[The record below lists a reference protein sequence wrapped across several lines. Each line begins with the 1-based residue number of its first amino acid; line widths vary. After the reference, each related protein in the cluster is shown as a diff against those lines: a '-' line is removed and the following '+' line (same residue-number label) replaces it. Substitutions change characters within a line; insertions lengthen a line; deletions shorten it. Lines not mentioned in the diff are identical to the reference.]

1 MLSGWYAARA
11 PFGLATVV
19 AVSRSAPRD
28 PGAAMAVGPGDEV
41 VGSVSGGCVEGA
53 VFELAR
59 EVVASGEA
67 RLETFGYSDE
77 DAFAVGLTCGGEITV
92 LVRPVTPEI
101 DPAFGAVAR
110 SVAAGEP
117 VTVATVVEGPGVRGA
132 TLAVWPEGV
141 GGGGADRG
149 GAGDVGGAGIFGGRG
164 TPGASGADS
173 IIGTPGVLGAH
184 GSPDVSGA
192 HDASDA
198 LGTPGTPGTPGADSA
213 PGAVGAPGSSD
224 TLSSSDTPSA
234 PGTPRAPAPPGTS
247 DVLGTTSTPD
257 TSNTLGTSSTPGVSR
272 ISDAPDAP
280 GTLGTLGS
288 TGLDVAVTADAR
300 GELALGATGLRHY
313 GPRGERREDSVAVF
327 LHSFAPPPR
336 MLVFGA
342 IDYAAAVARIGD
354 FLGYRV
360 TVCDAR
366 PVFATPK
373 RFPAGVE
380 VVVDWPHRYL
390 HGTDT
395 DERTVICV
403 LTHDPKFDV
412 PLLEEALRRPAA
424 YIGAMGSRRT
434 HDDRMRRL
442 LESGL
447 SEGELGRLRSP
458 VGLDLGARTPEEV
471 AVSVAA
477 EIVALR
483 WGGTGAPLTGAVG
496 AIHRPLR

>member
-1 MLSGWYAARA
+1 MRDILPVLNGWYGAGV

-28 PGAAMAVGPGDEV
+28 PGAAMAVGPDDQV

-67 RLETFGYSDE
+67 RLETFGYDDA
-77 DAFAVGLTCGGEITV
+77 DAFAVGLTCGGELTV
-92 LVRPVTPEI
+92 LLRPVSPAL
-101 DPAFGAVAR
+101 DPAFGAVAE
-110 SVAAGEP
+110 SVAAGRP
-117 VTVATVVEGPGVRGA
+117 VTVATVVDGPAPRGA
-132 TLAVWPEGV
+132 CLAVWP
-141 GGGGADRG
+141 DR
-149 GAGDVGGAGIFGGRG
+149 VRG
-164 TPGASGADS
+164 T
-173 IIGTPGVLGAH
+173 
-184 GSPDVSGA
+184 
-192 HDASDA
+192 
-198 LGTPGTPGTPGADSA
+198 LGTPG
-213 PGAVGAPGSSD
+213 
-224 TLSSSDTPSA
+224 L
-234 PGTPRAPAPPGTS
+234 
-247 DVLGTTSTPD
+247 
-257 TSNTLGTSSTPGVSR
+257 
-272 ISDAPDAP
+272 DA
-280 GTLGTLGS
+280 
-288 TGLDVAVTADAR
+288 AVTADAR
-300 GELALGATGLRHY
+300 GGLALGATGVRHY
-313 GPRGERREDSVAVF
+313 GPSGERREDAVRVF

-366 PVFATPK
+366 PAFATPQ

-390 HGTDT
+390 RGTET

-424 YIGAMGSRRT
+424 YVGAMGSRRT

-442 LESGL
+442 VEAGL
-447 SEGELGRLRSP
+447 TERERSRLRSP

-477 EIVALR
+477 EIVAVR
-483 WGGTGAPLTGAVG
+483 WGGSGVPLSATVG
-496 AIHRPLR
+496 DVHPPVSL

>member
-1 MLSGWYAARA
+1 MREILPALDRWYAEGS

-59 EVVASGEA
+59 EVVESGEA

-77 DAFAVGLTCGGEITV
+77 DAFAVGLTCGGEIAL
-92 LVRPVTPEI
+92 LVRPVTPAL
-101 DPAFGAVAR
+101 DPTFGAVAE
-110 SVAAGEP
+110 SVAAGRP
-117 VTVATVVEGPGVRGA
+117 VTVATVVDGPARRGA
-132 TLAVWPEGV
+132 TLAVWE
-141 GGGGADRG
+141 D
-149 GAGDVGGAGIFGGRG
+149 
-164 TPGASGADS
+164 
-173 IIGTPGVLGAH
+173 
-184 GSPDVSGA
+184 
-192 HDASDA
+192 
-198 LGTPGTPGTPGADSA
+198 
-213 PGAVGAPGSSD
+213 
-224 TLSSSDTPSA
+224 
-234 PGTPRAPAPPGTS
+234 
-247 DVLGTTSTPD
+247 
-257 TSNTLGTSSTPGVSR
+257 GVS
-272 ISDAPDAP
+272 
-280 GTLGTLGS
+280 GTLGT

-300 GELALGATGLRHY
+300 GELALGATGRRHY
-313 GPRGERREDSVAVF
+313 GPRGERREDTVTVF

-373 RFPAGVE
+373 RFPTGVE
-380 VVVDWPHRYL
+380 VVVEWPHRYL
-390 HGTDT
+390 QSTDT
-395 DERTVICV
+395 DGRTVICV

-434 HDDRMRRL
+434 HDDRMKRL
-442 LESGL
+442 LDAGL
-447 SEGELGRLRSP
+447 SADELARLRSP

-483 WGGTGAPLTGAVG
+483 WGGSGTPLMATGG
-496 AIHRPLR
+496 AIHPPGRRPAGGPAQDG

>member
-1 MLSGWYAARA
+1 MREILPALERWYAARI

-19 AVSRSAPRD
+19 AVSRSAPRG
-28 PGAAMAVGPGDEV
+28 PGAAMAVGSDDEV

-53 VFELAR
+53 VFELAQ

-77 DAFAVGLTCGGEITV
+77 DAFAVGLTCGGEITL
-92 LVRPVTPEI
+92 LVRPVTPET
-101 DPAFGAVAR
+101 DPAFGAVAG

-117 VTVATVVEGPGVRGA
+117 VTVATVVDGPAPRGA
-132 TLAVWPEGV
+132 TLAVWPDT
-141 GGGGADRG
+141 A
-149 GAGDVGGAGIFGGRG
+149 AG
-164 TPGASGADS
+164 TPGN
-173 IIGTPGVLGAH
+173 V
-184 GSPDVSGA
+184 
-192 HDASDA
+192 
-198 LGTPGTPGTPGADSA
+198 
-213 PGAVGAPGSSD
+213 
-224 TLSSSDTPSA
+224 
-234 PGTPRAPAPPGTS
+234 
-247 DVLGTTSTPD
+247 
-257 TSNTLGTSSTPGVSR
+257 
-272 ISDAPDAP
+272 
-280 GTLGTLGS
+280 GTLGT

-300 GELALGATGLRHY
+300 GELALGASVLRHY
-313 GPRGERREDSVAVF
+313 GPHGERREDAVTVF
-327 LHSFAPPPR
+327 LQSFAPPPR

-342 IDYAAAVARIGD
+342 IDYAASVARIGD

-360 TVCDAR
+360 TACDAR

-373 RFPAGVE
+373 RFPPGVE

-390 HGTDT
+390 GSTDT

-434 HDDRMRRL
+434 HDERRARL
-442 LESGL
+442 TEAGL
-447 SEGELGRLRSP
+447 TEAELSRLRSP
-458 VGLDLGARTPEEV
+458 LGLDLGARTPEEV

-483 WGGTGAPLTGAVG
+483 WGGSGAPLTTTAG
-496 AIHRPLR
+496 AIHPRATA

>member
-1 MLSGWYAARA
+1 MRENLPALERWYAAGV

-19 AVSRSAPRD
+19 AVSRSAPRG
-28 PGAAMAVGPGDEV
+28 PGAAMAVGPDDEV

-53 VFELAR
+53 VFELAQD
-59 EVVASGEA
+59 VVASGEA

-77 DAFAVGLTCGGEITV
+77 DAFAVGLTCGGEITL
-92 LVRPVTPEI
+92 LVRPVTPES
-101 DPAFGAVAR
+101 DPTFGAVAEA
-110 SVAAGEP
+110 VAAGEP
-117 VTVATVVEGPGVRGA
+117 ITVATVVDGPAPRGA
-132 TLAVWPEGV
+132 TLAVWP
-141 GGGGADRG
+141 GAT
-149 GAGDVGGAGIFGGRG
+149 GD
-164 TPGASGADS
+164 
-173 IIGTPGVLGAH
+173 
-184 GSPDVSGA
+184 
-192 HDASDA
+192 
-198 LGTPGTPGTPGADSA
+198 
-213 PGAVGAPGSSD
+213 
-224 TLSSSDTPSA
+224 
-234 PGTPRAPAPPGTS
+234 
-247 DVLGTTSTPD
+247 
-257 TSNTLGTSSTPGVSR
+257 
-272 ISDAPDAP
+272 
-280 GTLGTLGS
+280 TLGTLGT

-313 GPRGERREDSVAVF
+313 GPHGERREDAVTVF

-342 IDYAAAVARIGD
+342 IDYAASVARIGA

-373 RFPAGVE
+373 RFPEGVE

-390 HGTDT
+390 RGTET

-434 HDDRMRRL
+434 HDERYKRL
-442 LESGL
+442 TEAGITDAEL
-447 SEGELGRLRSP
+447 SRLRSP

-483 WGGTGAPLTGAVG
+483 WGGSGAPLTVTAG
-496 AIHRPLR
+496 AIHPAGPA